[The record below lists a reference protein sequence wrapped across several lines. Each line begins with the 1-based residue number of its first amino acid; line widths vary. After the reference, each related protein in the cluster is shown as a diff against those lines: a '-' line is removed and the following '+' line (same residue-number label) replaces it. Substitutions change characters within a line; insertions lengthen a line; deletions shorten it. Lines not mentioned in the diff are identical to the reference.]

1 MPTLPYALLRVINYA
16 GDPHAPGTQIA
27 ATIWRPPQLL
37 LSLFCICSSV
47 TAAWNPVNA
56 RKSKWPLCFRLFQ
69 LCRVCGCICIR
80 LWRLTA
86 SRPVPQSGASLSAD
100 KDAFSGFYF
109 PFCVAR
115 SGIESL
121 PVIFEPGPF
130 TFLCCV
136 KGGRCVPRCGSPPTG
151 RGTPFFCFHAA
162 FSEHKKKMARI
173 MRSF

>member
-100 KDAFSGFYF
+100 KDAFRGFIFLSASPAAGSYRF
-109 PFCVAR
+109 PSFSNWDRLLSAVLR
-115 SGIESL
+115 ERR
-121 PVIFEPGPF
+121 PV
-130 TFLCCV
+130 
-136 KGGRCVPRCGSPPTG
+136 RPRCGSPPTG